1 MDVTDDRPERR
12 LILYMS
18 MSLDGFAARSD
29 GSMPWLGSARPYGF
43 QRQRA
48 VQELLGQTGLI
59 VLGGNAYEDMAA
71 AWPTGESPT
80 AGYMNSLPKLVF
92 SSSRSNATWNNT
104 RITATPVQVEMP
116 ALKREPGNDIVVF
129 GGVSFARSLAA
140 LRLIDEYRI
149 TVQPFALGDGLPL
162 LHGLP
167 EPIELD
173 LISST
178 TYADGPITHVY
189 ASERND
195 VQNDPLHVDLA

>member
-1 MDVTDDRPERR
+1 VTTDRPQRK

-18 MSLDGFAARSD
+18 MSLDGFAARPD
-29 GSMPWLGSARPYGF
+29 GRMPWLGSTRPYDA

-71 AWPTGESPT
+71 AWPNGESPT
-80 AGYMNSLPKLVF
+80 AKYMNRLPKLVF
-92 SSSRSNATWNNT
+92 SSSRSAATWNNT
-104 RITATPVQVEMP
+104 RITTTPVQEQMP
-116 ALKREPGNDIVVF
+116 ALKREPGKDIVVF

-140 LRLIDEYRI
+140 HRLIDEYRI
-149 TVQPFALGDGLPL
+149 TVQPVALGHGLPL

-167 EPIELD
+167 DPMQLE

-189 ASERND
+189 A
-195 VQNDPLHVDLA
+195 